1 MKKEVK
7 NCIKYYLENINSDG
21 YKDYEIKR
29 NIQSKEV
36 VREYIEKEKPQ
47 WIGRTDFY
55 EGSAVTNVLICDV
68 LSNDG
73 VSKLLK
79 KIYSLPCKKFKVNN
93 YYKKPTII
101 NKYDYIHLQ
110 YSHSGYGKFAEI
122 ELLKDPYIKEIKI
135 SWVQINSYFAL
146 LEYHFILKSCLDD
159 DLYDQF
165 IYDNIQKLK
174 SKDYLI
180 GYSINQDNDM
190 NYMMLGQM
198 KDEYFPLIF
207 QHYITSYLYSEQGRL
222 SRLINMVCMTRNKP
236 IDIDTLYLEDMG
248 ISYYNHEANYVIS
261 SDFDGVNYSMYA
273 GNNHIPYFGICG
285 YVAMYGNEFY
295 NRFFGNREL
304 KIFESEFSKFSTG
317 RKKITYNKQLKKL
330 LNKIQSISEVE
341 NKEFDNFYEKF
352 SNGCEF
358 YMCNDKMNLAEY
370 HEKST
375 SQIKEIYKNN
385 FSYLKL
391 LSEMNY
397 AKSNRIN
404 SFVTTVASI
413 IATIIAIIA
422 LVMQ

>member
-1 MKKEVK
+1 M
-7 NCIKYYLENINSDG
+7 
-21 YKDYEIKR
+21 
-29 NIQSKEV
+29 
-36 VREYIEKEKPQ
+36 EKEKLK
-47 WIGRTDFY
+47 D
-55 EGSAVTNVLICDV
+55 LID
-68 LSNDG
+68 
-73 VSKLLK
+73 
-79 KIYSLPCKKFKVNN
+79 
-93 YYKKPTII
+93 YYKDDGLTIVGLNDSQGVNTTSTI
-101 NKYDYIHLQ
+101 FKK
-110 YSHSGYGKFAEI
+110 G
-122 ELLKDPYIKEIKI
+122 
-135 SWVQINSYFAL
+135 L
-146 LEYHFILKSCLDD
+146 LEYLASELKTDKFNPTVINAFSLLMNKTEHINYFLKSNLSIEEIKLSKVYSSVLTLEKFMVNRHLPKSLGKIGYISTFRNLINRDD
-159 DLYDQF
+159 DTTCITSLLEEASNPII
-165 IYDNIQKLK
+165 IY
-174 SKDYLI
+174 SS
-180 GYSINQDNDM
+180 GYSNLKREI
-190 NYMMLGQM
+190 
-198 KDEYFPLIF
+198 
-207 QHYITSYLYSEQGRL
+207 
-222 SRLINMVCMTRNKP
+222 
-236 IDIDTLYLEDMG
+236 
-248 ISYYNHEANYVIS
+248 
-261 SDFDGVNYSMYA
+261 DFDGVNYSMYA

-352 SNGCEF
+352 SNGWEF